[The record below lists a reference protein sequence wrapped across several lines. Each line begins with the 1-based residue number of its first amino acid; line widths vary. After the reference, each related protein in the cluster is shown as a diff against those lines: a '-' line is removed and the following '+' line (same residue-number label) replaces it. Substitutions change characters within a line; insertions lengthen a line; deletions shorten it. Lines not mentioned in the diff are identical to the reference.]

1 MLPHWNF
8 PERVG
13 ETMDVWVYTNCEE
26 AELFLN
32 GKSLGKK
39 KVEYPLHLEWQVE
52 YSAGKIEVV
61 GYNGGKVVA
70 REANETTGRA
80 VALKLRLDNGEDI
93 KANGK
98 DVALFT
104 CYAVDA
110 EGREVPNASAFVR
123 FSCNKFGKIV
133 GTGSDVSD
141 HNPVTLPDRQ
151 MRAGAVTVAVKL
163 GTEEGKL
170 RLHASSD
177 TLDAGVITV
186 DICK

>member
-8 PERVG
+8 PERIG
-13 ETMDVWVYTNCEE
+13 ETVDVWVYTNCEE

-39 KVEYPLHLEWQVE
+39 KVEYPLHLEWSVV
-52 YSAGKIEVV
+52 YTPGKIEVV
-61 GYNGGKVVA
+61 GYNNGKEVA
-70 REANETTGRA
+70 RDTKETTGRA
-80 VALKLRLDNGEDI
+80 VALKLRLDNGDDI

-104 CYAVDA
+104 CYAVDG

-123 FSCNKFGKIV
+123 FSCNKYGRIV

-151 MRAGAVTVAVKL
+151 MRAGAITVAVKL
-163 GTEEGKL
+163 GAESGKL
-170 RLHASSD
+170 RLLATSD
-177 TLDAGVITV
+177 TLDSGAITV
-186 DICK
+186 EITK